1 MSSKRYT
8 DAKKAEARRLY
19 EDEGW
24 SLARI
29 CRKSGMPNDPKTI
42 RRWLQEMEVEIR
54 SNDPIYPRAEIKKKL
69 KSGVSRAEL
78 QETYGCSAKYLS
90 QLATGALES

>member
-8 DAKKAEARRLY
+8 ESKKEEARRLY
-19 EDEGW
+19 EKDGW

-29 CRKSGMPNDPKTI
+29 SRKSGMPNDPKTI
-42 RRWLQEMEVEIR
+42 RRWLDEMEVEIR

-69 KSGVSRAEL
+69 DKGVPRSEL
-78 QETYGCSAKYLS
+78 IELYGCSAKYLS
-90 QLATGALES
+90 QLATGALEP